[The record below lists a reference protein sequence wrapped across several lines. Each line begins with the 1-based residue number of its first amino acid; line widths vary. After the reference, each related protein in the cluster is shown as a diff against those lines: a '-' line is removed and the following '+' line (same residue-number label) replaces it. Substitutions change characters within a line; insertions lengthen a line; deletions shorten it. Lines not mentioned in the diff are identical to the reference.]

1 MFFERGVRVS
11 VRRVVLSSADSAT
24 IIAAFVLAA
33 VIRLSADAGI
43 VYVKSHLGYLVGSGI
58 IFLLVFY
65 ICGMYERQILTQ
77 HRYFVR
83 TPLVAVTLGVLLVVA
98 AFYGQFKL
106 AIGRGIL
113 AMASGMILLGSW
125 AVRGLFRLAVGYGWL
140 TRNTLVVGDQAQAA
154 SVINLIY
161 AHPDAG
167 YQVRGVVYCGQRPE
181 GGFVEQIPVL
191 GPVSDLKKFV
201 NVYDVETVVVATSLR
216 KEREVLRILRP
227 IRYAGVQLL
236 DYVALHEELAQE
248 IPLDHIDD
256 EWLMSAAMNSS
267 RIHIRQIKRVM
278 DVFVALT
285 GLIVLSPVFL
295 LALILVKISSPGP
308 AIYRQKRVGLD
319 GREYVLLKIRTM
331 VPSAERDTGPVWCN
345 SHDRRITAVGRFLR
359 KWRMDEIP
367 QLVNVLRGE
376 MSLVGPRPERPEFV
390 EILSEAIPFYRERLL
405 VRPGITGWAQVNYP
419 YTGSISAA
427 RRKLQFDLFYIKNMS
442 FLLDVAILLRTFR
455 TIVAG
460 LRYAEEHPGTTL
472 ELPVQARNSEA
483 EAAGNRP

>member
-1 MFFERGVRVS
+1 MFFERGVSVS
-11 VRRVVLSSADSAT
+11 VRRVVLSLADIAT
-24 IIAAFVLAA
+24 ITAAFILAA

-43 VYVKSHLGYLVGSGI
+43 AYVKCHIGTLIASGM

-65 ICGMYERQILTQ
+65 ICGMYERQVLTQ
-77 HRYFVR
+77 RRYFVR
-83 TPLVAVTLGVLLVVA
+83 TPLVAVTVSVLLVVA
-98 AFYGQFKL
+98 VFYGQFKL
-106 AIGRGIL
+106 TIGRGIL
-113 AMASGMILLGSW
+113 AMAAGMILMGSW

-140 TRNTLVVGDQAQAA
+140 AHNTLVVGDEAQAA
-154 SVINLIY
+154 AVINLIA
-161 AHPDAG
+161 AHPDSG
-167 YQVRGVVYCGQRPE
+167 YRVLGVVYSGKPPE
-181 GGFVEQIPVL
+181 GGFVGNVPVL
-191 GPVSDLKKFV
+191 GPVADLKKFV
-201 NVYDVETVVVATSLR
+201 NVYEVETVVVAASLR

-278 DVFVALT
+278 DISVALT
-285 GLIVLSPVFL
+285 GLIVLSPLFL
-295 LALILVKISSPGP
+295 LAVILVKISSPGP
-308 AIYRQKRVGLD
+308 AVYRQRRVGLD

-331 VPSAERDTGPVWCN
+331 VPAAEKDTGPVWSN
-345 SHDRRITAVGRFLR
+345 SHDCRITAVGRFLR
-359 KWRMDEIP
+359 KWRIDEIP

-390 EILSEAIPFYRERLL
+390 EILSDAVPFYRERLL

-442 FLLDVAILLRTFR
+442 FFLDVAILLRTFR

-460 LRYAEEHPGTTL
+460 LRYAEEQPGTTL
-472 ELPVQARNSEA
+472 ELPVRTGKPEAGAAR
-483 EAAGNRP
+483 